1 MLRCCV
7 AIAIGLCLSACSSPE
22 TPPPADTAPAAPAPQ
37 TQDVTAVNPLFE
49 PSTLAFQAPP
59 FDRIEDAHFKPAIEE
74 GMKRHLTEI
83 RAIADSNEPP
93 TFVNTIEAL
102 ERSGELFK
110 RSSNL
115 MSSLTLAD
123 TNDTLQALQTEL
135 APKLAAHQDEIAL
148 DPKLFARVNTIHDQR
163 DTLNLDSEQRALVE
177 FYQRQFVR
185 AGALLDEAGKARL
198 REINKDE
205 SSLSTEYSQRLL
217 AAGNAGAI
225 VVDDVAQLDG
235 LSTAEITAA
244 ADAAKAAGHD
254 GKWLLPLMN
263 TTQQPVLASL
273 TNRDLRARVLEASLM
288 RASRGDGNDTREIIQ
303 KQAHL
308 RAERAS
314 LLGFPNFA
322 TFALADQMAVDPDIA
337 VKLLTDTVPAATAKA
352 QSEIAKMQ
360 AVIDAQNG
368 GFQLAASDWDFYA
381 GQVRKAEFDLD
392 EAKIRPYFELNRVL
406 NDGVFFAANKLYGLT
421 FKERTDL
428 PVYHPDVRV
437 FDVFDADGTQLALFY
452 ADFFKRESKGGGAW
466 MGNFIEQNGLTGTIP
481 VVYNV
486 CNFPKPADGQPA
498 LISFDDVITTFHE
511 FGHAL
516 HGMFSKTRYP
526 SLAGT
531 NVPRDFVEYPSQI
544 NEEWATNPVVLANYA
559 KHHETGEAL
568 APEIIEKIMASRA
581 FNQGYATSEYLAS
594 ALLDQAWHQLGAD
607 AKPADVD
614 AFEIDALKRYK
625 VDLPQVPPRYRTP
638 YFQHI
643 WGGGYSAGYYAYFWA
658 EVLARD
664 SFEWFEENGGLTR
677 ENGKTFRDGILSRG
691 NTVELAEL
699 YREFR
704 GADPKVDALLAYRGL
719 K

>member
-1 MLRCCV
+1 MLRCCLAL
-7 AIAIGLCLSACSSPE
+7 AIAIGLTACSSPD
-22 TPPPADTAPAAPAPQ
+22 TPKTADTAPASAPQ
-37 TQDVTAVNPLFE
+37 TQDVAPVNPLLE

-74 GMKRHLTEI
+74 GMKRHLAEI
-83 RAIADSNEPP
+83 RAIADSAEPP
-93 TFVNTIEAL
+93 TFANTIEAM
-102 ERSGELFK
+102 ERSGELFR
-110 RSSNL
+110 RSTNL
-115 MSSLTLAD
+115 MGSLALAD

-135 APKLAAHQDEIAL
+135 APKMAAHQDEIAL
-148 DPKLFARVNTIHDQR
+148 DPDLFARVKTIHDQR
-163 DTLNLDSEQRALVE
+163 NTLNLDPEQIALVE
-177 FYQRQFVR
+177 YYHRLFVR
-185 AGALLDEAGKARL
+185 AGALLDDAGKARL

-205 SSLSTEYSQRLL
+205 SSLSTEFSQRLL

-235 LSTAEITAA
+235 LGEAEIAAA

-254 GKWLLPLMN
+254 GKWLLPLIN

-273 TNRDLRARVLEASLM
+273 TNRELRARVLDASLT
-288 RASRGDGNDTREIIQ
+288 RASRGDGNDTREIIG
-303 KQAHL
+303 KQARL
-308 RAERAS
+308 RAERAA

-322 TFALADQMAVDPDIA
+322 AFALTDQMAGNPETA
-337 VKLLTDTVPAATAKA
+337 VKLLTDTVPAANAKA
-352 QSEIAKMQ
+352 KSEIAKMQ
-360 AVIDAQNG
+360 AVIDAQGG
-368 GFQLAASDWDFYA
+368 GFQLTASDWDFYA

-392 EAKIRPYFELNRVL
+392 EAAIRPYFELDRVL
-406 NDGVFFAANKLYGLT
+406 NDGVFFAANKLYGIT

-437 FDVFDADGTQLALFY
+437 FDVFDADGSQLALFY
-452 ADFFKRESKGGGAW
+452 ADFFKRESKSGGAW

-486 CNFPKPADGQPA
+486 CNYQKPADGQPA

-531 NVPRDFVEYPSQI
+531 NVPRDFVEFPSQA
-544 NEEWATNPVVLANYA
+544 NEEWATDPVVLANYA
-559 KHHETGEAL
+559 RHYQTGEAL
-568 APEIIEKIMASRA
+568 APEIIEKIMASRS
-581 FNQGYATSEYLAS
+581 FNQGYATSEYMAS
-594 ALLDQAWHQLGAD
+594 ALLDQAWHQLSAD
-607 AKPADVD
+607 AAPVDVD
-614 AFEIDALKRYK
+614 TFEAEALKRFD
-625 VDLPQVPPRYRTP
+625 VNLPQVPPRYRTP
-638 YFQHI
+638 YFQYI

-664 SFEWFEENGGLTR
+664 SFEWFRENGGLTR
-677 ENGKTFRDGILSRG
+677 ENGQIYRDKILSRG
-691 NTVELAEL
+691 NTSDLAVL

-704 GADPKVDALLAYRGL
+704 GADPKVDALLSYRDL